1 MTARTG
7 LVEIFFSAAS
17 DARADEGVALVSM
30 TMTSSGP
37 TRKTL
42 LASTNTPGGSGRM
55 ATNTPSTTF
64 SIRGGAMAGV
74 EVCGAGVWATG
85 AAASA
90 TSAAAA
96 TRTSLRLMAR
106 HLATTPTRAIGGP
119 APDRAGR
126 RAGREST
133 RRVPTPQTGL

>member
-64 SIRGGAMAGV
+64 SIRGGAIAGV
-74 EVCGAGVWATG
+74 EVCGAG
-85 AAASA
+85 ASA
-90 TSAAAA
+90 TSVAAAA
-96 TRTSLRLMAR
+96 RTSLRLMAR